1 MVRNSKNTSSPPD
14 IATLS
19 GAAILRGMHRLLPIS
34 LFVIPLGV
42 AFGVTA
48 IEQGLGP
55 VQATAMSLFVF
66 TAAAQFAALDLLNE
80 PVAFV
85 SLFFVILA
93 LSGRHV
99 IMGAALS
106 RWINTLPFVK
116 RIVTLALLSDAN
128 FADSQPLLHKGET
141 DLGVLLG
148 GGLMLWLT
156 WVGSTALG
164 AFGGDLLG
172 DTNAY
177 GFGAVM
183 LCFFAATCV
192 GMLRR
197 STGLV
202 LPTITAMFVSAI
214 TLPLL
219 PAGWNIIIA
228 AIFGGAMAVMFHAE

>member
-1 MVRNSKNTSSPPD
+1 MVINKKNSFGPPD
-14 IATLS
+14 DVMLS
-19 GAAILRGMHRLLPIS
+19 GTAILRGMRRLLPVS
-34 LFVIPLGV
+34 LFVIPFGV
-42 AFGVTA
+42 AFGIAA

-55 VQATAMSLFVF
+55 VQATAMSLLVF
-66 TAAAQFAALDLLNE
+66 TATAQFAALDFLFE

-85 SLFFVILA
+85 SLFFVVLA

-106 RWINTLPFVK
+106 HWINSLPFAK
-116 RIVTLALLSDAN
+116 RIATLALLSDAN
-128 FADSQPLLHKGET
+128 FADAQSTFQKGET

-183 LCFFAATCV
+183 LCFFAATAV
-192 GMLRR
+192 EMLRG
-197 STGLV
+197 SSGLV
-202 LPTITAMFVSAI
+202 LPTVTAMTVSAI
-214 TLPLL
+214 TLPFL
-219 PAGWNIIIA
+219 PTGWNIILA
-228 AIFGGAMAVMFHAE
+228 AVVGGMLAVMFHDE